1 MRELRQQLPAPSHG
15 EGVLDCAFGHYRLV
29 RGPFP
34 ARARTDHNPVNRTEY
49 LRRVRRGSR

>member
-1 MRELRQQLPAPSHG
+1 VRELRQQLPAPSHG